1 MRYSLALVLTF
12 ATLAQNRPIPIEN
25 EWVRVVVAENSPGQ
39 KSRLHKHDVNR
50 VMVHLSPGVM
60 RLAYEGKPVND
71 VKFNAGTVRWDPSGG
86 MHTSE
91 NVGGTTYKIVEVEL
105 RKPGSTVTWP
115 AKDPLKVAPAN
126 YKVEFENEHVRVV
139 RVRIPARGSIPQ
151 HEHAT
156 NRVSI
161 ALTAAKIQVTNA
173 DGSKVVA
180 AFAAGEPRWGAP
192 GVHAEQNLN
201 DTPIELVMIDLK
213 SK

>member
-1 MRYSLALVLTF
+1 VRYFLIILLTATIF
-12 ATLAQNRPIPIEN
+12 AQAPPVPIEN
-25 EWVRVVVAENSPGQ
+25 EWVKVIVAQNTPGQ

-50 VMVHLSPGVM
+50 VMVHLSAGTM

-105 RKPGSTVTWP
+105 RKAGSPVAWP
-115 AKDPLKVAPAN
+115 PKDPLAVAPKI
-126 YKVEFENEHVRVV
+126 YRLEFDNDQVRVV
-139 RVRIPARGSIPQ
+139 RVRIPAKGAIPQ

-156 NRVSI
+156 NRVTV
-161 ALTAAKIQVTNA
+161 ALTDAKIQLTKA
-173 DGSKVVA
+173 DGSKVEA
-180 AFAAGEPRWGAP
+180 TFAAGEPRWGMP
-192 GVHAEQNLN
+192 DVHAEQSLV
-201 DTPIELVMIDLK
+201 DHPIELIMIDIK